1 MAKGSRQLLKLCDA
15 LDLILEVRDARA
27 PMLTMSPVAERF
39 PASVSVWTIL
49 SKADLADESVT
60 SKWLRHFKELGRPV
74 WPLDLR
80 RNIPESLKK
89 SIAASAPSSSYSRN
103 YREARVAVV
112 GAPNVGKSTFLNRL
126 VGRRAATVG
135 GIPGVTKGVSWFK
148 GSGCIVAD
156 SPGILDPRS
165 DAGVQRM
172 LSWLSSSKGQVIGAW
187 DDLARECVDYL
198 RSRDIAPNV
207 LSAWG
212 VDSGG
217 TSSEVLERIGRR
229 LGKLLPGGN
238 VNAAEAG
245 RAFIDAVASGKL
257 GRFSLETPDCPAVHE
272 GRR

>member
-1 MAKGSRQLLKLCDA
+1 MKLCDA

-257 GRFSLETPDCPAVHE
+257 GRFSLETPDCPAVRE
-272 GRR
+272 ERR